1 MQTHTQLADTN
12 NKKSVT
18 VLLNLADQVKPMN
31 ITLWLWYTVAIIR
44 KKKLKLSCERT
55 KRKQHTIN
63 KNDFS

>member
-1 MQTHTQLADTN
+1 MKTHTQLADTN

-44 KKKLKLSCERT
+44 KK
-55 KRKQHTIN
+55 N
-63 KNDFS
+63 